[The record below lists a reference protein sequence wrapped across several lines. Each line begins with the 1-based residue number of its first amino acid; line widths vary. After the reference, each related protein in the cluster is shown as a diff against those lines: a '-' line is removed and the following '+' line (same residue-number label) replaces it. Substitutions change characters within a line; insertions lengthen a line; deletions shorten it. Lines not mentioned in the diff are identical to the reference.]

1 MSEII
6 YIGVGSN
13 IEPERNLVQALDLL
27 RQRIRVV
34 ALSTCYRSAALG
46 RPEQAAYINCVWQGV
61 TELDAAAVKFS
72 VLREI
77 EATLGRVRGADT
89 YAAREID
96 LDLLLYGAHSIHSN
110 CLTIPDPDI
119 TRRAFVARP
128 LLELAPEIT
137 IPGMP
142 QPLAQMEI
150 SQPNEN
156 LVAVHDLTT
165 KLKARLQYEP

>member
-1 MSEII
+1 VSEII

-13 IEPERNLVQALDLL
+13 IEPERNLFQALDLL
-27 RQRIRVV
+27 RQRIRIE
-34 ALSTCYRSAALG
+34 ALSTCYRSPALE
-46 RPEQAAYINCVWQGV
+46 RLEQADYINCVWRGV
-61 TELDAAAVKFS
+61 TDLDAAAVKFS

-77 EATLGRVRGADT
+77 ESAQGRIRTADA

-96 LDLLLYGAHSIHSN
+96 LDLLLYGLHCIHSS
-110 CLTIPDPDI
+110 CLTVPDPDI
-119 TRRAFVARP
+119 MRRAFIALP

-137 IPGMP
+137 LPGMRL
-142 QPLAQMEI
+142 PLAQLEV

-156 LVAVHDLTT
+156 LVALHDLTT